1 VNDRDLEGF
10 FSRIGNAMKKSGNFA
25 FNRVKQCANNLA
37 CRNAVLGLGKAAL
50 GAAVG
55 KK

>member
-1 VNDRDLEGF
+1 
-10 FSRIGNAMKKSGNFA
+10 MKSCYNYCG
-25 FNRVKQCANNLA
+25 LG
-37 CRNAVLGLGKAAL
+37 NAVLGLGKAAL